1 MGGLLSKTTHPFLI
15 NPHKKKKK
23 SVTNKEKS
31 TCIKVLQRFKK
42 VNSNLSSIANNNQF
56 HTSVQGKANRFLR
69 TMKKLSIPTI
79 GYSNLAS
86 RKSPP
91 VKEFSKSIYRCQF
104 KSECSSLKFLK

>member
-1 MGGLLSKTTHPFLI
+1 MGDFSSKTTHPFQ
-15 NPHKKKKK
+15 NCPHKQKKK

-42 VNSNLSSIANNNQF
+42 VNSNPSSIANNNQF
-56 HTSVQGKANRFLR
+56 QSSVQGRVDRFLR

-86 RKSPP
+86 RKSP
-91 VKEFSKSIYRCQF
+91 VKEFLKSIYRCQY
-104 KSECSSLKFLK
+104 KSECSSLKFL

>member
-1 MGGLLSKTTHPFLI
+1 MADFSSKTTHPFLI
-15 NPHKKKKK
+15 YPHKKKKK

-42 VNSNLSSIANNNQF
+42 VNSNISSIANNNQF
-56 HTSVQGKANRFLR
+56 QSSVQGKANRFLR

-86 RKSPP
+86 RKSP